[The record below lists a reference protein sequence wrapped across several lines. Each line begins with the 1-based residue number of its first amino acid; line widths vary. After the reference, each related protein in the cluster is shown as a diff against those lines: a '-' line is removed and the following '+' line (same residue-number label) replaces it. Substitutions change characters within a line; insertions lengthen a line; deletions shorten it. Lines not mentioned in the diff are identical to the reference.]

1 MVHVHDDEFE
11 GGYSCRAF
19 AALQA
24 GALVLLSCLTFA
36 APAVAQSADAARCF
50 QIFDATAY
58 RSKPDLGEYGIEAA
72 RMVYGIHQLWD
83 SRKEP
88 EWLAQLPSQFA
99 VQRAIKRLPLTGT
112 PTPLIILDVEH
123 WPNVGSDIEV
133 SASVDKY
140 VTLATWVKANAGAGV
155 VGFYGI
161 PPHRDYWRAIKDPST
176 PEYRQWQAENDRFL
190 RVADVVDVFAPSLYT
205 FYDDVDGW
213 KRYAVANVSEARRL
227 AQGKPV
233 YPFIWPQYHN
243 SNRKLDSQYLSA
255 EYWLMQLQ
263 TLESHADGV
272 VIWAGGPGPWQ
283 ADAEWW
289 KATRAFIESSHKV
302 CRPESKAQ
310 R

>member
-1 MVHVHDDEFE
+1 M
-11 GGYSCRAF
+11 
-19 AALQA
+19 
-24 GALVLLSCLTFA
+24 
-36 APAVAQSADAARCF
+36 AQSADAAGCF

-58 RSKPDLGEYGIEAA
+58 RSKPDLGEYGIEAVH
-72 RMVYGIHQLWD
+72 MVYGIHQLWD

-88 EWLAQLPSQFA
+88 EWLAKIPSQFA
-99 VQRAIKRLPLTGT
+99 VQRAIKRLQTTGSE
-112 PTPLIILDVEH
+112 TPLIILDVEH

-140 VTLATWVKANAGAGV
+140 VTLAGRVKANAGDGL

-161 PPHRDYWRAIKDPST
+161 PPLRDYWRAIKDSST
-176 PEYRQWQAENDRFL
+176 SEYRQWQAENDRFL
-190 RVADVVDVFAPSLYT
+190 SVAAAVDVIAPSLYT

-213 KRYAVANVSEARRL
+213 KRYAVANLSEARRL

-243 SNRKLDSQYLSA
+243 SNRKLDGQYLSA
-255 EYWLMQLQ
+255 DYWLLQLQ
-263 TLESHADGV
+263 TLETHADGV

-283 ADAEWW
+283 EDAEWW
-289 KATRAFIESSHKV
+289 KATLAFIESSHKV
-302 CRPESKAQ
+302 CRPDSKAQ